1 MTKRQLSMSSYDESE
16 SIYKDARVELTQIS
30 QISQISQVINISSS
44 STFDGVYD
52 KPSVKRNVHKFRH
65 DQVPQLIEKLLS
77 GEFLEHHILNFDCCG
92 GCSECGHNQWVF
104 NSEEISYNCMQ
115 LIEMGLQRGWT
126 IYISDFA
133 LKAFISGYN
142 LNSNLGECPFIMNH
156 PSHSGGMINIQFRT
170 DISYDGPFEQLRLL
184 TEPTDNVGTAQ
195 IELVGGTIIFELNPE
210 IIQRNAHRYTI
221 TTQAT
226 TQSTT
231 QSTTQATTQS
241 TTQATAQA
249 TDQDTS
255 RPIICEIH
263 YTQYPGKINA
273 YGCHLSKLTFCN
285 TSEERILRSLNF
297 EESQILQSELAS
309 AGNNQELRMSS
320 IQKMASQNIS
330 SF

>member
-1 MTKRQLSMSSYDESE
+1 MYINKYSIHINTIRLLEMTKRQLSMSSYEESE
-16 SIYKDARVELTQIS
+16 SIYKDARIEISQIS
-30 QISQISQVINISSS
+30 QISQITQVINISSS

-52 KPSVKRNVHKFRH
+52 KPSAKRNVHKFRH

-156 PSHSGGMINIQFRT
+156 PSHSGGSINIEFRT

-184 TEPTDNVGTAQ
+184 TEPSNNIGTAQ

-221 TTQAT
+221 NTQAM
-226 TQSTT
+226 
-231 QSTTQATTQS
+231 
-241 TTQATAQA
+241 AQA
-249 TDQDTS
+249 TEQDTS

-285 TSEERILRSLNF
+285 TNEERIMRSLNF
-297 EESQILQSELAS
+297 EESQILQSELTS
-309 AGNNQELRMSS
+309 AGNNQALRMSS
-320 IQKMASQNIS
+320 IQKMASQTIS